1 MANITAGQELAGGMK
16 MCPCPEQRKRWVS
29 TSPLNANRDDAIDI
43 LSMLGMLAI
52 VIAVTNIGK
61 RRKWPVP
68 DAIVTM
74 GVGVV
79 AALVLGLVNGDVRAF
94 RRLDETAANQFLLIW
109 LAPIMYAEGYDLRT
123 KDFFDNIVRILA
135 HAFLGTIISA
145 IVVGLIMFYVPPLVG
160 VVEAEQM
167 NLAECLTF
175 GALISATDPVTTLAI
190 FKEQRLAD
198 MGLAHLYYSV
208 LGESIFNDA
217 VGITLFASFSKLV
230 TQGSTTIGM
239 AEVITMTVEF
249 SWTFIASMLIG
260 LALGMAMPLV
270 LKHTPLEPLSHSH
283 HENENKDQNAD
294 KFDDLSE
301 SDSEEFRFN
310 VPEVGL
316 AVLIAMLPYLVAEA
330 LDFSGIVAIMF
341 AGITS
346 RYYAHHNLSKETRN
360 IFLPILELFAQ
371 LCETY
376 VFIILGLGVVLYQGH
391 YQAPLVLAAIVGCL
405 IGRAV
410 HVYPFAWTINHCSS
424 ATPLQRNEQ
433 HMMWFAG
440 LRGAIAFICAFSFP
454 ETEHS
459 KHRYTVI
466 AITIVIVGCS
476 LLLLGWPTKALM
488 RWLDL
493 QPPDQATQEVNG
505 VGLNR
510 RNTEKANEK
519 SDKVPLKRYM
529 TDPMLRPSDRTEP
542 LLSQPS
548 SCGAGLFKVL
558 DRPLRRVL
566 MTRDA
571 RVAKNKRDLG
581 ADRRTRAA
589 SSSSVD
595 AQKVCSPPP
604 TERAQTSSCA

>member
-1 MANITAGQELAGGMK
+1 VVAREAQNMANVSASKAGGIH
-16 MCPCPEQRKRWVS
+16 MCPCADQRKRWVS
-29 TSPLNANRDDAIDI
+29 ESPLNANRDDAIDI
-43 LSMLGMLAI
+43 LWMLGLLAI
-52 VIAVTNIGK
+52 VITVHCIGK
-61 RRKWPVP
+61 QRKWPVP
-68 DAIVTM
+68 DAILTM
-74 GVGVV
+74 AVSIV
-79 AALVLGLVNGDVRAF
+79 AGLIVGLVNGDLHAF

-135 HAFLGTIISA
+135 HAFLGTILSA
-145 IVVGLIMFYVPPLVG
+145 IVVGLIMFYIPPLVG

-190 FKEQRLAD
+190 FKDQRLAD
-198 MGLAHLYYSV
+198 RGLAHLYYTV

-230 TQGSTTIGM
+230 KHGKTTIGLE
-239 AEVITMTVEF
+239 EVITMTIEF

-270 LKHTPLEPLSHSH
+270 LKHTPLEPLGH
-283 HENENKDQNAD
+283 HDHESENKDQKSD

-310 VPEVGL
+310 VPEMGL

-346 RYYAHHNLSKETRN
+346 RYYAHHNLSKETRKN
-360 IFLPILELFAQ
+360 FLPILELFAQ

-376 VFIILGLGVVLYQGH
+376 VFIILGLGVVFYQGH

-405 IGRAV
+405 IGRAL
-410 HVYPFAWTINHCSS
+410 HVYPFAWTINRCTS
-424 ATPLQRNEQ
+424 ALPLQRNEQ

-466 AITIVIVGCS
+466 CITIVIVVCS
-476 LLLLGWPTKALM
+476 LLLLGWPTTTIM

-493 QPPDQATQEVNG
+493 QPAGQATEDAAAISG
-505 VGLNR
+505 FDR
-510 RNTEKANEK
+510 RRSEQRT
-519 SDKVPLKRYM
+519 STRTTLPLKRYL
-529 TDPMLRPSDRTEP
+529 TDPTARQPSDITES
-542 LLSQPS
+542 LLPQPS
-548 SCGAGLFKVL
+548 SCGAGLFKAL

-571 RVAKNKRDLG
+571 RVATNKRLLEVE
-581 ADRRTRAA
+581 TRGRA
-589 SSSSVD
+589 STSASVD
-595 AQKVCSPPP
+595 KLPG
-604 TERAQTSSCA
+604 